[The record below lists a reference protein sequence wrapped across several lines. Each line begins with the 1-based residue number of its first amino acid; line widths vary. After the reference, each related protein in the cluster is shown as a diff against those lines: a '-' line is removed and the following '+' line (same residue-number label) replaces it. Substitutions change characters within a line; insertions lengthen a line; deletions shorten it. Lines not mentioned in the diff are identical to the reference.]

1 MQRLLSTARKTVG
14 LKQTQK
20 AVDKDQAQVVFIAKD
35 AEKRIIMPLL
45 NSCQEKGIEV
55 IYVDS
60 MRELGEACGI
70 KVGAASASIL
80 K

>member
-1 MQRLLSTARKTVG
+1 
-14 LKQTQK
+14 
-20 AVDKDQAQVVFIAKD
+20 
-35 AEKRIIMPLL
+35 MPLVKC
-45 NSCQEKGIEV
+45 CQEKGVEI

-60 MRELGEACGI
+60 MQELGKACGI

>member
-1 MQRLLSTARKTVG
+1 MQRLLSAARKTVG
-14 LKQTQK
+14 LKQTLK
-20 AVDKDQAQVVFIAKD
+20 ATEGSAQVVFVAKD
-35 AEKRIIMPLL
+35 AEKHIVMPLVKC
-45 NSCQEKGIEV
+45 CQEKGVEI

-60 MRELGEACGI
+60 MQELGKACGI